1 MEYRVEGQLDIVQI
15 LLESGLVVKSVL
27 IALIIASIMSWG
39 IIFKKKTL
47 LSTTRKNNDEFLK
60 AYREG
65 KTLRDIFNSTEH
77 ISFSPFKNIFD
88 HAYKEFFKISD
99 KAQGDKILNHFKTF
113 GFTSIQRSIRKA
125 SNESN
130 IKLEASL
137 SNLAS
142 VSSAA
147 PFVGLFGTVWGIIN
161 SFTGIAGGGA
171 TLDAVAPGIAEALV
185 ATAIGLL
192 AAIPAMWYYNKFN
205 NEIGVIN
212 SEMESLEQDILN
224 LVERSVS

>member
-1 MEYRVEGQLDIVQI
+1 MEGQLDIVQI

-27 IALIIASIMSWG
+27 IALIIASVVSWG
-39 IIFKKKTL
+39 IILKKKAL
-47 LSTTRKNNDEFLK
+47 LSETRKNNQEFLK
-60 AYREG
+60 TYRQG
-65 KTLRDIFNSTEH
+65 STLRDIFNTTEN
-77 ISFSPFKNIFD
+77 ISFSPFKSIFD
-88 HAYKEFFKISD
+88 QAYREFFKISD
-99 KAQGDKILNHFKTF
+99 KAEGKDIQKHFETF
-113 GFTSIQRSIRKA
+113 GLTSIERSMKKGF
-125 SNESN
+125 NDSN
-130 IKLEASL
+130 IKLEESL
-137 SNLAS
+137 STLAS

-161 SFTGIAGGGA
+161 SFTGLAGGGA

-185 ATAIGLL
+185 ATAVGLL
-192 AAIPAMWYYNKFN
+192 AAIPAMWFYNKFN